1 MGSGQN
7 TADEIGELEAFHVIG
22 IWTLEFSCSKV
33 GVFCFA
39 LAFPSVNLIRG
50 REFCLLFV
58 FGVFFKTIVLKPA
71 C

>member
-7 TADEIGELEAFHVIG
+7 TANKIGEFEAFLLIG

-33 GVFCFA
+33 GMFCFA
-39 LAFPSVNLIRG
+39 LAIPSVNLIRG
-50 REFCLLFV
+50 REFFP
-58 FGVFFKTIVLKPA
+58 FFCSRQL